1 MSLIFSNLV
10 VLQSL
15 STNIIVMHNFVT
27 KFGKVLEI
35 CKQFA
40 GNRVNEKGN
49 IARCGVVP
57 TFSDFEV
64 VALSLTSEAF
74 GLDSENYLFN
84 RLNRECPEG
93 IPNLITRR
101 QYNYRCNTF
110 L

>member
-15 STNIIVMHNFVT
+15 STDIIVMHNFVI

-35 CKQFA
+35 CEQFA
-40 GNRVNEKGN
+40 ENRINEKGN

-64 VALSLTSEAF
+64 MAFSLTSEVF

-84 RLNRECPEG
+84 RLNKECRKVFP
-93 IPNLITRR
+93 I
-101 QYNYRCNTF
+101 
-110 L
+110 